1 MLAPEEVQLPASH
14 WHVGSGESKIA
25 ELTCPEVR
33 SRHGPVSLK
42 SHLGFELSLCRPFDE
57 KSFSRDDNGSA
68 LVEAAIVIPVLL
80 TVFLGVFEFSALFWE
95 QQLISSGVR
104 DAARYLSRCLG
115 VSERSDCLN
124 VSETAVE
131 EAAKNLA
138 VYGSISGGT
147 VTRVPDWAVDE
158 VKISFAT
165 IDNAGGTYRGPPT
178 IRTVTV
184 STTYTHPSLGF
195 LGYLGL
201 PNLSFSVSHQERVAG
216 SG

>member
-1 MLAPEEVQLPASH
+1 
-14 WHVGSGESKIA
+14 
-25 ELTCPEVR
+25 VR
-33 SRHGPVSLK
+33 SRYGSVSLK
-42 SHLGFELSLCRPFDE
+42 NHLGFELSLCRPFDE

-80 TVFLGVFEFSALFWE
+80 TLFLGVFEFSALFWE

-104 DAARYLSRCLG
+104 DAARFLSRCLG
-115 VSERSDCLN
+115 VSARSDCLN

-138 VYGSISGGT
+138 VYGSISGGK
-147 VTRVPDWAVDE
+147 VTRVPDWAVDQ

-165 IDNAGGTYRGPPT
+165 IDNAGGTYRGPPI

-201 PNLSFSVSHQERVAG
+201 SNLNFSVSHQERVAG
-216 SG
+216 SS

>member
-1 MLAPEEVQLPASH
+1 MTRVFRCD
-14 WHVGSGESKIA
+14 ES
-25 ELTCPEVR
+25 
-33 SRHGPVSLK
+33 
-42 SHLGFELSLCRPFDE
+42 
-57 KSFSRDDNGSA
+57 GSA

-80 TVFLGVFEFSALFWE
+80 TLFLGVFEFSSLFWE
-95 QQLISSGVR
+95 QQLISTGVR

-115 VSERSDCLN
+115 SSGRPDCLN

-138 VYGSISGGT
+138 VYGSIAGGK

-158 VKISFAT
+158 VKINFAT
-165 IDNAGGTYRGPPT
+165 IDNAGGTYRGPPV

-201 PNLSFSVSHQERVAG
+201 PNLNISVSHQERVAG
-216 SG
+216 SS